1 MSCEMKKMLII
12 GLTGQTGAGKSTVSK
27 ILEKYGCYHIDAD
40 RVAHDILENDKEVQE
55 KLKERFGEDI
65 IDKDGKIDRK
75 ILAARAFAD
84 NESTLALNAITHPAV
99 NNKIQNIIMVQKE
112 YGTKAVIIDAIA
124 LFESGE
130 AKLCDYTVAVTAPRD
145 VRLERIIARDKI
157 SVSRA
162 NERIN
167 AQKDESFF
175 TLNADYIINNSEPY
189 NIYEETEKLAYKL
202 KLKKE

>member
-1 MSCEMKKMLII
+1 MLII
-12 GLTGQTGAGKSTVSK
+12 GLTGQTGAGKSTVSE

-40 RVAHDILENDKEVQE
+40 RVAHEILENDSEVQK
-55 KLKERFGEDI
+55 KLCERFGEDI
-65 IDKDGKIDRK
+65 TDKDGKIDRK

-130 AKLCDYTVAVTAPRD
+130 AKICDYTVAVTAPFEI
-145 VRLERIIARDKI
+145 RLERIIARDGI

-162 NERIN
+162 KERIN

-175 TLNADYIINNSEPY
+175 TLNADYIINNCEPY
-189 NIYEETEKLAYKL
+189 NIYDETEKLAYKL

>member
-1 MSCEMKKMLII
+1 MKKMLII
-12 GLTGQTGAGKSTVSK
+12 GLTGQTGAGKSTVSE

-40 RVAHDILENDKEVQE
+40 KVAHDILENNKAVRE
-55 KLKERFGEDI
+55 KLKEHFGEDI

-84 NESTLALNAITHPAV
+84 KDSTLALNAITHPAV
-99 NNKIQNIIMVQKE
+99 NNKIQNIILKQKE

-130 AKLCDYTVAVTAPRD
+130 AKICDYTVAVTAPREI
-145 VRLERIIARDKI
+145 RLERIIARDKI
-157 SVSRA
+157 SVPRA

-175 TLNADYIINNSEPY
+175 TLNADYIINNCEPY
-189 NIYEETEKLAYKL
+189 NIYDETEKLAYKL

>member
-1 MSCEMKKMLII
+1 MKKMLII
-12 GLTGQTGAGKSTVSK
+12 GLTGQTGAGKSTVSE

-40 RVAHDILENDKEVQE
+40 KVAHEILENDKEVQE

-65 IDKDGKIDRK
+65 TGADGKIDRK
-75 ILAARAFAD
+75 ILATRAFAD
-84 NESTLALNAITHPAV
+84 KDSTLALNAITHPAV
-99 NNKIQNIIMVQKE
+99 NNEIQNIILKQKE

-130 AKLCDYTVAVTAPRD
+130 AKICDYTVAVIAPRD

-175 TLNADYIINNSEPY
+175 TLNADYIINNCEPY
-189 NIYEETEKLAYKL
+189 NIYDETEKLAYKL

>member
-1 MSCEMKKMLII
+1 MLII
-12 GLTGQTGAGKSTVSK
+12 GLTGQTGAGKSTVSE

-40 RVAHDILENDKEVQE
+40 KVAHDILENNKEVQE

-84 NESTLALNAITHPAV
+84 KDSTLALNAITHPAV
-99 NNKIQNIIMVQKE
+99 NNEIQNIILKQKE

-130 AKLCDYTVAVTAPRD
+130 AKLCDYTVAVTAPREI
-145 VRLERIIARDKI
+145 RLERIIARDKI
-157 SVSRA
+157 SVFRA

-175 TLNADYIINNSEPY
+175 TLNAGYIINNCEPY
-189 NIYEETEKLAYKL
+189 NIYDETEKLAYKL

>member
-1 MSCEMKKMLII
+1 MKKMLII
-12 GLTGQTGAGKSTVSK
+12 GLTGQTGAGKSTVSE
-27 ILEKYGCYHIDAD
+27 ILEKYGCYHVDAD
-40 RVAHDILENDKEVQE
+40 KVAHEILENDKEVQK

-65 IDKDGKIDRK
+65 TDKSGKIDRK

-84 NESTLALNAITHPAV
+84 KDSTLALNAITHPAV
-99 NNKIQNIIMVQKE
+99 NNEIQNIILKQKE

-130 AKLCDYTVAVTAPRD
+130 AKICDYTVAVIAPRD
-145 VRLERIIARDKI
+145 VRLERITARDKI

-175 TLNADYIINNSEPY
+175 TLNADYIINNCEPY
-189 NIYEETEKLAYKL
+189 NIYDETENLAYKL

>member
-1 MSCEMKKMLII
+1 MKKMLII
-12 GLTGQTGAGKSTVSK
+12 GLTGQTGAGKSTVSE

-40 RVAHDILENDKEVQE
+40 KVAHDILENDKEVQE

-65 IDKDGKIDRK
+65 TDTDGKINRK
-75 ILAARAFAD
+75 ILAARAFSD
-84 NESTLALNAITHPAV
+84 NESTLSLNAITHPAV
-99 NNKIQNIIMVQKE
+99 NNEIQNIILKQKE

-175 TLNADYIINNSEPY
+175 TANADYIINNCEPY
-189 NIYEETEKLAYKL
+189 NIYDETEKLAYKL

>member
-1 MSCEMKKMLII
+1 MLII
-12 GLTGQTGAGKSTVSK
+12 GLTGQTGAGKSTVSE

-40 RVAHDILENDKEVQE
+40 KVAHDILENDKEVQK

-65 IDKDGKIDRK
+65 TDKSGKIDRK

-84 NESTLALNAITHPAV
+84 KDSTLALNAITHPAV
-99 NNKIQNIIMVQKE
+99 NNEIQNIILKQKE

-130 AKLCDYTVAVTAPRD
+130 AKICDYTVAVIAPRD

-175 TLNADYIINNSEPY
+175 TLNADYIINNCEPY
-189 NIYEETEKLAYKL
+189 NIYDETEKLAYKL

>member
-1 MSCEMKKMLII
+1 MKKMLII
-12 GLTGQTGAGKSTVSK
+12 GLTGQTGAGKSTVSE

-40 RVAHDILENDKEVQE
+40 KVAHDILENDKEVQE

-65 IDKDGKIDRK
+65 TGADGKIDRK

-84 NESTLALNAITHPAV
+84 KDSTLALNAITHPAV
-99 NNKIQNIIMVQKE
+99 NNEIQNIILKQKE

-130 AKLCDYTVAVTAPRD
+130 AKICDYTVAVIAPRD

-175 TLNADYIINNSEPY
+175 TLNADYIINNCEPY
-189 NIYEETEKLAYKL
+189 NIYDETEKLAYKL

>member
-1 MSCEMKKMLII
+1 MKKMLII
-12 GLTGQTGAGKSTVSK
+12 GLTGQTGAGKSTVSE

-40 RVAHDILENDKEVQE
+40 KVAHDILENNKEVQE

-75 ILAARAFAD
+75 ILATRAFAD
-84 NESTLALNAITHPAV
+84 KDSTLALNAITHPAV
-99 NNKIQNIIMVQKE
+99 NNEIQNIILKQKE

-130 AKLCDYTVAVTAPRD
+130 AKICDYTVAVIAPRD

-175 TLNADYIINNSEPY
+175 TLNADYIINNCEPY
-189 NIYEETEKLAYKL
+189 NIYDETENLAYKL

>member
-1 MSCEMKKMLII
+1 MKKMLII
-12 GLTGQTGAGKSTVSK
+12 GLTGQTGAGKSTVSE

-40 RVAHDILENDKEVQE
+40 KVAHDILENDKEVQK

-65 IDKDGKIDRK
+65 TDKSGKIDRK
-75 ILAARAFAD
+75 ILATRAFAD
-84 NESTLALNAITHPAV
+84 KDSTLALNAITHPAV
-99 NNKIQNIIMVQKE
+99 NNEIQNIILKQKE

-130 AKLCDYTVAVTAPRD
+130 AKICDYTVAVIAPRD

-175 TLNADYIINNSEPY
+175 TLNADYIINNCEPY
-189 NIYEETEKLAYKL
+189 NIYDETEKLAYKL

>member
-1 MSCEMKKMLII
+1 MKKMLII

>member
-1 MSCEMKKMLII
+1 MKKMLII
-12 GLTGQTGAGKSTVSK
+12 GLTGQTGAGKSTVSE

-40 RVAHDILENDKEVQE
+40 KVAHDILENDKEVQR
-55 KLKERFGEDI
+55 KLKAHFGEDI
-65 IDKDGKIDRK
+65 TGADGKIDRK
-75 ILAARAFAD
+75 ILATRAFAD
-84 NESTLALNAITHPAV
+84 KDSTLALNAITHPAV
-99 NNKIQNIIMVQKE
+99 NNEIQNIILKQKE

-130 AKLCDYTVAVTAPRD
+130 AKICDYTVAVIAPRD

-175 TLNADYIINNSEPY
+175 TLNADYIINNCEPY
-189 NIYEETEKLAYKL
+189 NIYDETEKLAYKL

>member
-1 MSCEMKKMLII
+1 MKKMLII

-27 ILEKYGCYHIDAD
+27 ILEKYGCYHIYAD

>member
-1 MSCEMKKMLII
+1 MKKMLII
-12 GLTGQTGAGKSTVSK
+12 GLTGQTGAGKSTVSE

-40 RVAHDILENDKEVQE
+40 KVAHDILENNKEVQK

-65 IDKDGKIDRK
+65 TDKSGKIDRK

-84 NESTLALNAITHPAV
+84 KDSTLALNAITHPAV
-99 NNKIQNIIMVQKE
+99 NNEIQNIILKQKE

-130 AKLCDYTVAVTAPRD
+130 AKICDYTVAVIAPRD

-175 TLNADYIINNSEPY
+175 TLNADYIINNCEPY
-189 NIYEETEKLAYKL
+189 NIYDETEKLAYKL

>member
-1 MSCEMKKMLII
+1 MKKMLII
-12 GLTGQTGAGKSTVSK
+12 GLTGQTGAGKSTVSE

-40 RVAHDILENDKEVQE
+40 KVAHDILENNKAVRE
-55 KLKERFGEDI
+55 KLKEHFGEDI

-84 NESTLALNAITHPAV
+84 KDSTLALNALTHPAV
-99 NNKIQNIIMVQKE
+99 NNKIQNIILKQKE

-130 AKLCDYTVAVTAPRD
+130 AKICDYTVAVTAPREI
-145 VRLERIIARDKI
+145 RLERIIARDKI
-157 SVSRA
+157 SVPRA

-175 TLNADYIINNSEPY
+175 TLNADYIINNCEPY
-189 NIYEETEKLAYKL
+189 NIYDETEKLAYKL

>member
-1 MSCEMKKMLII
+1 MKKMLII

-40 RVAHDILENDKEVQE
+40 KVAHDILENDKEVQE

-65 IDKDGKIDRK
+65 TDTDGKIDRK

-189 NIYEETEKLAYKL
+189 NIYEETENLAYKL

>member
-1 MSCEMKKMLII
+1 MLII
-12 GLTGQTGAGKSTVSK
+12 GLTGQTGAGKSTVSE

-40 RVAHDILENDKEVQE
+40 KVAHDILENNKEVQK

-65 IDKDGKIDRK
+65 TDKSGKIDRK

-84 NESTLALNAITHPAV
+84 KDSTLALNAITHPAV
-99 NNKIQNIIMVQKE
+99 NNEIQNIILKQKE

-130 AKLCDYTVAVTAPRD
+130 AKICDYTVAVIAPRD

-175 TLNADYIINNSEPY
+175 TLNADYIINNCEPY
-189 NIYEETEKLAYKL
+189 NIYDETEKLAYKL

>member
-1 MSCEMKKMLII
+1 MKKMLII
-12 GLTGQTGAGKSTVSK
+12 GLTGQTGAGKSTVSE

-40 RVAHDILENDKEVQE
+40 KVAHDILENDKEVQE

-65 IDKDGKIDRK
+65 TDTDGKINRK
-75 ILAARAFAD
+75 ILAARAFSD
-84 NESTLALNAITHPAV
+84 NESTLSLNAITHPAV
-99 NNKIQNIIMVQKE
+99 NNEIQNIILKQKK

-130 AKLCDYTVAVTAPRD
+130 AKICDYTVAVTAPRET
-145 VRLERIIARDKI
+145 RLERIIARDGI
-157 SVSRA
+157 SLSRA

-175 TLNADYIINNSEPY
+175 TLNADYIINNCEPY
-189 NIYEETEKLAYKL
+189 NIYDETEKLAYKL

>member
-1 MSCEMKKMLII
+1 MKKMLII

-40 RVAHDILENDKEVQE
+40 KVAHDILENDKEVQE

-65 IDKDGKIDRK
+65 IDKDGKINRK

>member
-1 MSCEMKKMLII
+1 MKKMLII
-12 GLTGQTGAGKSTVSK
+12 GLTGQTGAGKSTVSE

-40 RVAHDILENDKEVQE
+40 KVAHDILENNKAVRE
-55 KLKERFGEDI
+55 KLKEHFGEDI

-84 NESTLALNAITHPAV
+84 KDSTLALNAITHPAV
-99 NNKIQNIIMVQKE
+99 NNEIQNIILKQKE

-130 AKLCDYTVAVTAPRD
+130 AKICDYTVAVTAPREI
-145 VRLERIIARDKI
+145 RLERIIARDKI

-175 TLNADYIINNSEPY
+175 TLNADYIINNCDPY
-189 NIYEETEKLAYKL
+189 NIYDETEKLAYKL

>member
-1 MSCEMKKMLII
+1 MKKMLII
-12 GLTGQTGAGKSTVSK
+12 GLTGQTGAGKSTVSE

-40 RVAHDILENDKEVQE
+40 KVAHDILENNKEVQE

-84 NESTLALNAITHPAV
+84 KDSTLALNAITHPAV
-99 NNKIQNIIMVQKE
+99 NNKIQNIILKQKE

-130 AKLCDYTVAVTAPRD
+130 AKICDYTVAVTAPREI
-145 VRLERIIARDKI
+145 RLERIIARDKI

-175 TLNADYIINNSEPY
+175 TLNADYIINNCDPY
-189 NIYEETEKLAYKL
+189 NIYDETEKLAYKL